1 MFPSKQIHL
10 QFSSE
15 NFHRFWTRKESQ
27 GAFTVHSSRF
37 LAKGASSQ
45 LRKMKALWLS
55 WDRNFR
61 RSSCFFRP
69 KNKNTENENGRPET
83 SEEKKMISV
92 TCDVCSAGK
101 CFTRLHVAFLFT
113 TCQLKT
119 DIVIATSSPPCVS
132 PSPLASQNR
141 WEGSACQR
149 ESSCRWNFPFSGGNS
164 TMVMEA
170 RKSKICTK
178 THRFFGHKI
187 KNQIQKKISI
197 PIPNLNYNKSC
208 PLSIW
213 IDLYVTINQAF
224 GRRQLLL
231 SQAFGICHALLRHLN
246 FKRNCNLATY
256 RVDTMILGTHRI
268 CRQPFSTAM
277 DYWDMC
283 VFFWFGKT
291 KRLKWPKIKL
301 WSNLLNWS
309 MVNTF
314 LLQAYWFGI
323 EGVIYPCNN
332 LFHWKMSTNQQP
344 KRLTLHQPHC

>member
-119 DIVIATSSPPCVS
+119 DIVIATSSPHTTLRFAFSAGITKSMGRLCLSKGKFLQVELS
-132 PSPLASQNR
+132 LFRWKLHDGHAYLIKIVHKNTLWKWSSQ
-141 WEGSACQR
+141 EQ
-149 ESSCRWNFPFSGGNS
+149 
-164 TMVMEA
+164 
-170 RKSKICTK
+170 K
-178 THRFFGHKI
+178 H
-187 KNQIQKKISI
+187 QIQKKTEIYQISTTV
-197 PIPNLNYNKSC
+197 SH
-208 PLSIW
+208 
-213 IDLYVTINQAF
+213 V
-224 GRRQLLL
+224 
-231 SQAFGICHALLRHLN
+231 H
-246 FKRNCNLATY
+246 
-256 RVDTMILGTHRI
+256 
-268 CRQPFSTAM
+268 
-277 DYWDMC
+277 
-283 VFFWFGKT
+283 
-291 KRLKWPKIKL
+291 
-301 WSNLLNWS
+301 
-309 MVNTF
+309 
-314 LLQAYWFGI
+314 
-323 EGVIYPCNN
+323 
-332 LFHWKMSTNQQP
+332 
-344 KRLTLHQPHC
+344 